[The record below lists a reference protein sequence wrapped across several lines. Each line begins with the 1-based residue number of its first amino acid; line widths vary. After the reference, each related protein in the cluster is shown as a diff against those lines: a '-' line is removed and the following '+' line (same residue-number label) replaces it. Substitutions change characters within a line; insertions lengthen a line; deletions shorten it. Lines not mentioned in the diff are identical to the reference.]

1 MQGSPEILSVKR
13 SRAKAKDTT
22 PAAVPVSKARKKTA
36 KVAKPQGVPQGVKV
50 GAVAAA
56 QLATPDPAPLIA
68 TMAYFIAAERQFAP
82 GHELDDWLEAE
93 RRLGGASS

>member
-13 SRAKAKDTT
+13 SRAKAKDAA
-22 PAAVPVSKARKKTA
+22 PAVPVRKSRKKVI
-36 KVAKPQGVPQGVKV
+36 VAQPQAA
-50 GAVAAA
+50 AVAAMQPA
-56 QLATPDPAPLIA
+56 PADPTPLIA

-93 RRLGGASS
+93 RRVAMVGS